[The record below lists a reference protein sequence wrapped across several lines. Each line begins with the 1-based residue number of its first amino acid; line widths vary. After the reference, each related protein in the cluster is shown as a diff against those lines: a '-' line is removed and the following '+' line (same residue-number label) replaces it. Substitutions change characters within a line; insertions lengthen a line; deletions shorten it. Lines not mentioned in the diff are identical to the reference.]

1 MREKEFGRKYIIEEF
16 TRLSREV
23 SEEAELYL
31 IGGGAMAIQGL
42 KDATKDIDAVV
53 TSERDFKP
61 IRSALK
67 GIGYRKVREPE
78 EEYLD
83 LGARSILENRD
94 GCRFDIFLRKVADKL
109 MFSKEMQRR
118 SKKFETEENTALRIT
133 SSEDIFL
140 FKCVAGRTADIEDM
154 NTLVQTGLDFDEIF
168 KEIKNQ
174 TNLLGEELFITYINE
189 ALLDLKKRFGVTIS
203 LTEKVRE
210 FSKKV
215 YNELDIL
222 NRVDKET
229 GTELEELKNKIEF
242 EEIRFEELIE
252 DLEQKGVIEVQNEK
266 IHRTGKKP

>member
-1 MREKEFGRKYIIEEF
+1 MREKEFGREYIIEEF
-16 TRLSREV
+16 TRLSGEV
-23 SEEAELYL
+23 SEETELYL
-31 IGGGAMAIQGL
+31 IGGGAMALKGL

-53 TSERDFKP
+53 TSERNFKF

-67 GIGYRKVREPE
+67 DIGYRKVHDPE
-78 EEYLD
+78 EKYLD
-83 LGARSILENRD
+83 LGARSMLENKD

-109 MFSKEMQRR
+109 VFSKEMQKR
-118 SKKFETEENTALRIT
+118 SRKFKKEENTALKIT

-174 TNLLGEELFITYINE
+174 NNSLGEELFITYINE
-189 ALLDLKKRFGVTIS
+189 ALLDLEKRFGVTIP
-203 LTEKVRE
+203 LTEKVRKV
-210 FSKKV
+210 SKKV
-215 YNELDIL
+215 YKELDIL
-222 NRVDKET
+222 NRVDEET
-229 GTELEELKNKIEF
+229 RTEIEELKNKIGF
-242 EEIRFEELIE
+242 EEMRFEELIE